1 MNSYGKTW
9 HTWMTGMHGKA
20 ADPLPFGPPH
30 LQWSFNRDGEG
41 SRGLVEGRDKRFG
54 FNPADARHDRQDLVT
69 LAKPQGGVDAMAG
82 FFPDAKPVQGVTDN
96 GDAATRLLP
105 TFDMKNANPKPS
117 GR

>member
-1 MNSYGKTW
+1 M
-9 HTWMTGMHGKA
+9 
-20 ADPLPFGPPH
+20 
-30 LQWSFNRDGEG
+30 
-41 SRGLVEGRDKRFG
+41 VEGRDKRFG

-82 FFPDAKPVQGVTDN
+82 FFPDAKPVPGVTDN